1 MRATKIF
8 LIMLAVL
15 ILPLKSYA
23 AAPEIT
29 AGKTYFNLLK
39 GYYVLKENVRVALDN
54 RGMKAIVTADE
65 ARVNLLSQKCW
76 ATGKVTF
83 THDEVIFSCEKAFL
97 QWQTKTA
104 DVVGAVNFESKDAM
118 QISADSATF
127 NWSEKIADFYGAVRV
142 KPEKNFQAADD
153 IEIEDVVYSHVRCNV
168 KENKILQLEKEPV
181 STQITIPDS
190 DVEVDE

>member
-1 MRATKIF
+1 M
-8 LIMLAVL
+8 MLAVL
-15 ILPLKSYA
+15 ILPLKSFA

-29 AGKTYFNLLK
+29 AGQTYFNLLK

-54 RGMKAIVTADE
+54 HGLKAIVTADE

-83 THDEVIFSCEKAFL
+83 THDDVIFSCDKAFL

-104 DVVGAVNFESKDAM
+104 DVSGAVNFSSKDTV
-118 QISADSATF
+118 QIAADSATF

-142 KPEKNFQAADD
+142 NPEKNLQTAEDIELDD
-153 IEIEDVVYSHVRCNV
+153 IVYAHIKFDVR
-168 KENKILQLEKEPV
+168 ENKILQLEQVSDTKE
-181 STQITIPDS
+181 ITIPES